1 MNNKN
6 LLIGFCAF
14 MTCLW
19 LAVVATYAAQSGK
32 GEGTKA
38 RPLDEGT
45 SCSSS
50 SGGAE

>member
-14 MTCLW
+14 LACLW
-19 LAVVATYAAQSGK
+19 MAVVATYAAQSGK
-32 GEGTKA
+32 GTKA
-38 RPLDEGT
+38 RPLDEGS

-50 SGGAE
+50 SSGPE